1 MRTATFL
8 FLKTGLNLF
17 KPGVDFSEALA
28 KTPSIEASL
37 NEPVIQ
43 LSEHSQS
50 EKDELIGQGAL
61 KGVDSEVIHIGP
73 RGGRYRL
80 DEAGRKI
87 YLKAA

>member
-1 MRTATFL
+1 MRTANFL

-17 KPGVDFSEALA
+17 KPGVDFGDALA
-28 KTPSIEASL
+28 EAPSINGSV

-43 LSEHSQS
+43 LSERSRS
-50 EKDELIGQGAL
+50 EKEEAAGQDLL
-61 KGVDSEVIHIGP
+61 KVIDCEAIHIGP